1 MWSLFFFKKKK
12 KKKLHSLIFLVS
24 FSQMHLVI
32 HLSVYCYCLVLAG
45 LLIVVIYLVGQLNWC
60 FVTDARPIIIHILSV
75 STGGCPFNMPKSSS
89 LDPFIDSSFSIKPNT
104 SSPCKIFV
112 QEQKNIDQ
120 ATETSYLV
128 IGSREMRK
136 EHDYVNYQG
145 EDKELS
151 QSKIISTGTEK
162 SCFVSPVKNC
172 PVQSDKPE
180 TLSNSTAFTVAPS
193 VSSSSS
199 PGPSSVCPLS
209 PLCMDHD
216 LKSPSSLHDSN
227 ISRLIDA
234 VSLNNEQESH
244 GSISALIGQFESTVN
259 QSNLTIMSH
268 NTPPLCP
275 LNANS
280 SPTPQDLSF
289 PVRANTAPTNEKA
302 LTSPHQADIEPG
314 VSSQAEGTTCA
325 LFPSPETAELE
336 EVYTILNE
344 EVLLP
349 VSVCNQNKS
358 TVHESTLSKI
368 GLSPVKA
375 VHSRD
380 KDCLLVWNDMHKKRD
395 GIEKIEEAE
404 ESVYEEVDPP
414 MPVHNIEW
422 SSSKKYTDSSA
433 NRDCFQFRHDSTR
446 NSFSEVELN
455 VDEDPH
461 EIASHR
467 HKSRWEEL
475 RSPTKQN
482 TMYRNQESTPN
493 YNKQKQPSSYCDYQ
507 QWCLSHASNVALSP
521 FPSPKTHQL
530 SNNHQQHSNF
540 QPSPFDRPANVRTP
554 NPSLFRPKNY
564 PYFPRDSET
573 SHNSGDFNR
582 TYDAGSYQDRLGYK
596 KIDLAQLRSFNDG
609 LYSSESLAQNDI
621 RDRRPFSPPPD
632 CDAVYSYVDYDCYTP
647 KVEFPQTTQS
657 YTQSQTQSPTP
668 KQSWNQKV
676 SITNQVK
683 HQLRPDSTV
692 SFHSNVGSNSVS
704 GITDSASP
712 STCKSKSLGDL
723 TSEDISCNFQ
733 SKYRIISRSFI
744 THQMRKQRMRG
755 ALGEGTYQSQS
766 CDPLT
771 EQLRKLVSLE
781 GDERDSDIPQEHL
794 FHQATDLSWSNPQT
808 TSAPTAVPRDADDSP
823 PPLTRRLSSR
833 SQSRVRHINSRARER
848 QQEAL
853 KPRTGAVIN
862 GSSGI
867 GGVVMRNKPTSQCTL
882 TNRHSTGSY
891 IAGYYGQL
899 EDRGLPEGSC
909 TSLHHRNGNS
919 YGDLCCTDD
928 SLPPADS
935 IHSASEP
942 EVYFLLRL

>member
-1 MWSLFFFKKKK
+1 M
-12 KKKLHSLIFLVS
+12 
-24 FSQMHLVI
+24 
-32 HLSVYCYCLVLAG
+32 
-45 LLIVVIYLVGQLNWC
+45 
-60 FVTDARPIIIHILSV
+60 
-75 STGGCPFNMPKSSS
+75 STGGCPFNMPRSSS

-104 SSPCKIFV
+104 SSPCKVFV
-112 QEQKNIDQ
+112 QEQKDIAQ
-120 ATETSYLV
+120 AAETSYLV
-128 IGSREMRK
+128 IGGREMRK

-145 EDKELS
+145 KDKELNK
-151 QSKIISTGTEK
+151 SKIISTGTEK

-172 PVQSDKPE
+172 PMQSDKPE
-180 TLSNSTAFTVAPS
+180 TLSNSTAYTVAPS

-199 PGPSSVCPLS
+199 SGPSFVSPLS
-209 PLCMDHD
+209 PLCMDRD

-234 VSLNNEQESH
+234 VSLSNEQESH

-259 QSNLTIMSH
+259 QSNLTIKSH

-275 LNANS
+275 LNAKSSSTCQNLS
-280 SPTPQDLSF
+280 SPL
-289 PVRANTAPTNEKA
+289 RANTAPTNERA
-302 LTSPHQADIEPG
+302 LTSPHQADMEPG
-314 VSSQAEGTTCA
+314 ISSQADATTCA
-325 LFPSPETAELE
+325 LFFSPETAELE
-336 EVYTILNE
+336 EVYTILDE

-349 VSVCNQNKS
+349 VSVCHQNKS
-358 TVHESTLSKI
+358 TVHVQALTEESTPSKI
-368 GLSPVKA
+368 GPSPVKA

-380 KDCLLVWNDMHKKRD
+380 KDCLLVWNNMHKKRD
-395 GIEKIEEAE
+395 GIDETDEAE
-404 ESVYEEVDPP
+404 ESVYEEVFDPP
-414 MPVHNIEW
+414 MPVRNIEW
-422 SSSKKYTDSSA
+422 PSSKKYTDSSA
-433 NRDCFQFRHDSTR
+433 NRDCFQFRH
-446 NSFSEVELN
+446 NSAGKGFSEVELN

-461 EIASHR
+461 EVASHR
-467 HKSRWEEL
+467 HESRWEEL
-475 RSPTKQN
+475 LSPTKRN
-482 TMYRNQESTPN
+482 TIYQNQEPTPN

-521 FPSPKTHQL
+521 FSSPKTHQL

-540 QPSPFDRPANVRTP
+540 QPSTFHRPANVRSP
-554 NPSLFRPKNY
+554 NPCLFHPKNY
-564 PYFPRDSET
+564 PYLQRDSET

-582 TYDAGSYQDRLGYK
+582 TYDGGSYQDRLGYK
-596 KIDLAQLRSFNDG
+596 KTEQAQLRSFKDG
-609 LYSSESLAQNDI
+609 LSSFEGLAQNDV
-621 RDRRPFSPPPD
+621 RDRQPFSPPPD
-632 CDAVYSYVDYDCYTP
+632 CNAVYSHMDYDCFTP
-647 KVEFPQTTQS
+647 KLEFPQTTQP

-668 KQSWNQKV
+668 KQSWNQKD
-676 SITNQVK
+676 SINNQVK
-683 HQLRPDSTV
+683 HQPRSGSTV
-692 SFHSNVGSNSVS
+692 SFQSNVGTNSVP
-704 GITDSASP
+704 GITDSAGP

-744 THQMRKQRMRG
+744 TQQMRKQRMRG

-781 GDERDSDIPQEHL
+781 GDGRDSDLPQEHL
-794 FHQATDLSWSNPQT
+794 LHQATNLSWSHPQT

-833 SQSRVRHINSRARER
+833 SQSRVRHINSRAREK

-862 GSSGI
+862 GSSSI
-867 GGVVMRNKPTSQCTL
+867 GGVVMRNKPTSQYPL

-899 EDRGLPEGSC
+899 EDRGLPEGAC
-909 TSLHHRNGNS
+909 TSLHHRNGDS
-919 YGDLCCTDD
+919 YGDLCYTDD